1 MKIYGKTDVGK
12 VRESNQDSMV
22 FKHLDEDCLYAVVCD
37 GMGGHNGGNVASE
50 LAVRTL
56 DASLSSGYDGAS
68 RNRSVETLL
77 RKAIRHTNETVFS
90 VSLKDEGL
98 RGMGTTVVMAY
109 IVDGKAYI
117 AHVGDSRAYIYDGD
131 SLTRLTVDHSIVQ
144 QMIDD
149 GQITEEEAKTHPY
162 RHVITRVLGFTRD
175 VEVDIETVEFAP
187 TDIILLCSDGL
198 SNMLESSE
206 IESVFEEVS
215 ANRVCDELVEREM
228 KNGGTDNVT
237 AVIVCGDMIE

>member
-1 MKIYGKTDVGK
+1 
-12 VRESNQDSMV
+12 
-22 FKHLDEDCLYAVVCD
+22 
-37 GMGGHNGGNVASE
+37 
-50 LAVRTL
+50 
-56 DASLSSGYDGAS
+56 
-68 RNRSVETLL
+68 
-77 RKAIRHTNETVFS
+77 
-90 VSLKDEGL
+90 
-98 RGMGTTVVMAY
+98 MGTTVVMAY

-162 RHVITRVLGFTRD
+162 RHVITRVLGFTSD
-175 VEVDIETVEFAP
+175 VEVDIETVDFAP

-215 ANRVCDELVEREM
+215 ANRVCDELVARAL